1 MFKNKCYN
9 ISWIIRIL
17 LIVMSFVFILITLVV
32 VALLFTNW
40 GFSSSCSVFEEILE
54 SNDLTTILTDLDID
68 ADESMV
74 NILNECVVEGKSGNL
89 SALLDGVNFDDIN
102 NFVDGFSVFDKFR
115 KEYEARPRDPLYI
128 SELRIAVSN
137 YRNGI
142 KANTDEI

>member
-17 LIVMSFVFILITLVV
+17 LIFMSFVFILISLLVI
-32 VALLFTNW
+32 ALLITNW

-54 SNDLTTILTDLDID
+54 SNDLNSILTDLDID

-89 SALLDGVNFDDIN
+89 SSLLDDVDFDDIN

-115 KEYEARPRDPLYI
+115 VAYEARPRNPLYI
-128 SELRIAVSN
+128 SEL
-137 YRNGI
+137 
-142 KANTDEI
+142 